1 VDSQF
6 HTYSSRR
13 CEGLRFPS
21 VGTVKRLVFAGRPG
35 ARSTRPVSSSLIT
48 TVSALGAIMGASTR
62 RRPRCVRVSRLLPLL
77 SGPVSMYFCTPVRA
91 TVCDE
96 IWCVTQADGLQRR
109 PYSRGGHAGNINIER
124 MLDGL
129 LRPHVLDSSEV
140 SPCMLAH
147 GVCALARSQAHAAYT
162 APYDVRRQFCCRTTT
177 IVDAD
182 IATVPVHLEVPVIS
196 ARRRQPA
203 RRAGQ
208 GWWPSLLL
216 TVVVFSAL
224 VPTPA
229 VGIQDPSR

>member
-1 VDSQF
+1 MLLWA
-6 HTYSSRR
+6 HRR
-13 CEGLRFPS
+13 GEGR
-21 VGTVKRLVFAGRPG
+21 
-35 ARSTRPVSSSLIT
+35 
-48 TVSALGAIMGASTR
+48 GASESLDFCHCWLA
-62 RRPRCVRVSRLLPLL
+62 PP
-77 SGPVSMYFCTPVRA
+77 MYFCTPVRA
-91 TVCDE
+91 AVCDE
-96 IWCVTQADGLQRR
+96 IWCVPQADGLQRR
-109 PYSRGGHAGNINIER
+109 PDFRGWNAAIVHCV
-124 MLDGL
+124 LDGL

-162 APYDVRRQFCCRTTT
+162 APYDVRRRFCCRTTL